1 MLRKVKRIVLCRSF
15 NLQIEDVCTTWT
27 AKRISM
33 WSVTRVGRSDS
44 VLFGPPF
51 IPKGGGK
58 KGALNRGAQRV
69 AQ

>member
-1 MLRKVKRIVLCRSF
+1 MLRKVKRTVLCGSF
-15 NLQIEDVCTTWT
+15 ILQIDVCTTWT

>member
-1 MLRKVKRIVLCRSF
+1 MLRKVKRIVLCGSF
-15 NLQIEDVCTTWT
+15 IIQIDVCTTWT

-44 VLFGPPF
+44 VLFGSPF
-51 IPKGGGK
+51 IVKGGGK